1 MNMNMTKVE
10 KYFSKGNRE
19 REGMSIARW
28 GIDDKKEI
36 HDEGSCGKQAL
47 GLVLSFDIVF
57 SV

>member
-1 MNMNMTKVE
+1 
-10 KYFSKGNRE
+10 
-19 REGMSIARW
+19 MSIARW